1 MLFFYIYLIK
11 LLFMFKVSKYLVDFF
26 SSLSLALLFLLGGL
40 GPLLLLR
47 SSLSLLL
54 LSILL
59 LLGARSLL
67 TG

>member
-59 LLGARSLL
+59 LLGAWSLL